1 MSDKEIEVHVDEQS
15 LKSGIFGGL
24 IASMCCISPLLIVI
38 LGIGSVTFALTIA
51 TYKTW
56 FIVAGALVTGTAL
69 WYQLR
74 RRNSCN
80 LQGIRK
86 NKALIITSA
95 VTFAVVYSISI
106 YGIVPFAA
114 PLVFESNVVEL
125 DQETGD
131 LYEMT
136 FTVGDLNC
144 ASCES
149 GIKWYLENEV
159 SGVFSAE
166 VTPSGAIKVIYDSDT
181 IDTEG
186 IIESEVFVNYPPRQI
201 NENKK
206 L

>member
-1 MSDKEIEVHVDEQS
+1 MSDKEIEVQVDKQS

-24 IASMCCISPLLIVI
+24 IASMCCISPLVIVI
-38 LGIGSVTFALTIA
+38 LGIGSVTFALAIA
-51 TYKTW
+51 TYQTW
-56 FIVAGALVTGTAL
+56 FIAAGALFAGTSI

-74 RRNSCN
+74 RKNSCN
-80 LQGIRK
+80 IKGIKR
-86 NKALIITSA
+86 NKALIISA
-95 VTFAVVYSISI
+95 AVIFIAVYSIAI

-114 PLVFESNVVEL
+114 PLVFDSSGTELGQESGE
-125 DQETGD
+125 

-159 SGVFSAE
+159 RGVFNAE
-166 VTPSGAIKVIYDSDT
+166 VTSSGAIKVIYDSDT
-181 IDTEG
+181 IDAEG
-186 IIESEVFVNYPPRQI
+186 IIESEIFVNYPPRQI